1 VLAVIYRPGSEA
13 VSGAFFDEVAH
24 LIEILSSQSC
34 PVVLTGDDNVRLD
47 RDWAR
52 LTDLLDSFGLAQ
64 HVHSPT
70 QTKGGI
76 LDIVV
81 TRTDILRGRCAL
93 KMSVYQITAW
103 WDDRSL

>member
-1 VLAVIYRPGSEA
+1 MLAVIYRPGSEA
-13 VSGAFFDEVAH
+13 VSAAFFDEVAH
-24 LIEILSSQSC
+24 LIEILSSRSC
-34 PVVLTGDDNVRLD
+34 PVVLLTGDANVNVRLD
-47 RDWAR
+47 RDWVR

-81 TRTDILRGRCAL
+81 TKNR
-93 KMSVYQITAW
+93 
-103 WDDRSL
+103 RSSAVAVR